1 MATCPPLRSSHS
13 AISSSASRR
22 PNTQVLYVDSGV
34 ANLLGDSPGTGALP
48 DGSVISTTR
57 FGGDFV
63 NVYSAIASPDG
74 NHANDVV
81 TDILTNTRT
90 GQTIDL
96 SWLVNGLGFNAA
108 DVTPA
113 LPDYITGVG
122 DPTVTAVT
130 GLPPLTI
137 AVQGYQTFEYLGA
150 DGEPIGHFNAVTT
163 TTTDGFDFHTAG
175 TPRHRVS
182 RDRPGGRSADRYGVQ
197 HDKFRQLVERLFVH
211 SPRRRHQQRSRIS

>member
-1 MATCPPLRSSHS
+1 M
-13 AISSSASRR
+13 
-22 PNTQVLYVDSGV
+22 
-34 ANLLGDSPGTGALP
+34 
-48 DGSVISTTR
+48 
-57 FGGDFV
+57 
-63 NVYSAIASPDG
+63 NVYSAIASADG

-113 LPDYITGVG
+113 LPDYIQGVG

-137 AVQGYQTFEYLGA
+137 ALQGYQTFEYLGA
-150 DGEPIGHFNAVTT
+150 DGESDWALQCRDDDHYGRLRFPHP
-163 TTTDGFDFHTAG
+163 G

-182 RDRPGGRSADRYGVQ
+182 RDRPGGRSADRFGVQ
-197 HDKFRQLVERLFVH
+197 HDKFR
-211 SPRRRHQQRSRIS
+211 